1 LTIFQLLKA
10 VVKEKGRGQDGNP
23 APFNQKH
30 KSSLCSKQ
38 FIELNKK
45 QSGTCIHAPDCSLK
59 TF

>member
-1 LTIFQLLKA
+1 LHLLK
-10 VVKEKGRGQDGNP
+10 VEVKEKGRGQDGNT

-30 KSSLCSKQ
+30 KSSVCSKQ

-45 QSGTCIHAPDCSLK
+45 QSGTCKHAPDFSLK